1 MASSS
6 NKIKAKTAYSRKFLW
21 GLMLVTILVIF
32 ALYNIPGG
40 KKYHEYI
47 ADKNAPVAAEEK
59 KESKIDTSPLESIQ
73 EISKDYSSPFKPFN
87 IQHWTSERGARV
99 YFVHAPEI
107 PMLDVRLV
115 FDAGAARD
123 GKIPGLAGMV
133 NSMLDEG
140 TVNYDVDQIA
150 QQLESLGASFSA
162 SSHRDM
168 GITQL
173 RTLSG
178 EEWLTPALDLFT
190 ELVSKPAF
198 PEKNFERIR
207 KLAILGLEY
216 KEQSPEAKIGDALFT
231 NLYNDHNYGILPD
244 GTKDSL
250 TTLKRQDLI
259 NFHQQFYVAKN
270 VVVAMVGDISLEKAK
285 AIANQISAELPVG
298 EPAPDL
304 AVVSPLAEKTRIH
317 IEHPSSQ
324 THIRVASHGIKRGNA
339 NHFKLYV
346 ANEILGGGGFASLL
360 NEEIRQKR
368 GLSYSV
374 YSYFAPMHAR
384 GPFIIGLQTKTDSTQ
399 EALTV
404 VDATL
409 NKFLNDGP
417 TEEQL
422 IKAKRSIVNSFPLK
436 MGSNGQ
442 IVGQLGAIG
451 FYQLP
456 LNYLDTYLD
465 NIKAVT
471 AEDIKTA
478 MNETLA
484 SDRMLTLTVGKNP

>member
-6 NKIKAKTAYSRKFLW
+6 NSIKAKTAYSRKFLW
-21 GLMLVTILVIF
+21 GLMLVTLLVIF

-40 KKYHEYI
+40 KKYHEYL
-47 ADKNAPVAAEEK
+47 AEKEQPAAPVAEK
-59 KESKIDTSPLESIQ
+59 KPEIDNRPLASIQ
-73 EISKDYSSPFKPFN
+73 QISKDYSSPFKPFN
-87 IQHWTSERGARV
+87 IQHWTNDRGARI
-99 YFVHAPEI
+99 YFVQAPEI
-107 PMLDVRLV
+107 PMLDIRLV

-140 TVNYDVDQIA
+140 TENYDVDQIA
-150 QQLESLGASFSA
+150 QTLESLGASFSA

-178 EEWLTPALDLFT
+178 EEWLTPALELFR
-190 ELVSKPAF
+190 ELVAKPAF

-216 KEQSPEAKIGDALFT
+216 KEQSPEAKIGDALFQ
-231 NLYNDHNYGILPD
+231 NLYLDHNYGILPD
-244 GTKDSL
+244 GTKESL
-250 TTLKRQDLI
+250 TALKREDLI
-259 NFHQQFYVAKN
+259 DFHQTFYVAKN
-270 VVVAMVGDISLEKAK
+270 VVIAMVGDVSLEKAK
-285 AIANQISAELPVG
+285 TIANQISADLPVG
-298 EPAPDL
+298 APAPDL
-304 AVVSPLAEKTRIH
+304 AVVDPLTEQKRIH
-317 IEHPSSQ
+317 IDHPSTQ
-324 THIRVASHGIKRGNA
+324 THIRVANHGIKRGDP
-339 NHFKLYV
+339 NHFNLYV
-346 ANEILGGGGFASLL
+346 ANEILGGGGFSSIL

-384 GPFIIGLQTKTDSTQ
+384 GPFIIGLQTKTDSTK

-404 VDATL
+404 VDDALT
-409 NKFLNDGP
+409 KFLSEGP

-456 LNYLDTYLD
+456 LDYLDTYL
-465 NIKAVT
+465 NKIKAVT
-471 AEDIKTA
+471 AEDVKAA
-478 MNETLA
+478 MNQTLA
-484 SDRMLTLTVGKNP
+484 SDRMLTITVGKSQ